1 MAATSTINY
10 SVRCSNGRIPNNRY
24 SIEYREVAPSQ
35 YRAKRGG
42 YTIGD
47 YKSEGEAYRALVAD
61 TEQHGAT
68 GITIS

>member
-1 MAATSTINY
+1 MAATSTVSY
-10 SVRCSNGRIPNNRY
+10 SVRCSNGRVPNSSY
-24 SIEYREVAPSQ
+24 SIEYRKEAYSQ

-47 YKSEGEAYRALVAD
+47 YKSEGEAYSAIVED